1 MQGTIVIADSSPV
14 FRHGLEQILL
24 KRGNDTTI
32 VHAESGEELQA
43 LLTPNAPEL
52 IIIDCMA
59 PKFSVDDVLACQ
71 RVHPE
76 LKMLAITAAHSGQ
89 SIVHALRAGITSY
102 VKKDC
107 SMEEVLEAID
117 ETSAGGTFF
126 CGQILAAI
134 EAESIPVDDLESA
147 DASCDP
153 IVLSNREIE
162 VLTLISEGLTNVQI
176 ANKLFL
182 SSHTV
187 NTHRKN
193 IMQKLRV
200 NNTAAM
206 VMYAVKSGF
215 VSPNRFLFHQ

>member
-24 KRGNDTTI
+24 KRGNGATI
-32 VHAESGEELQA
+32 VHAESGKKLQA
-43 LLTPNAPEL
+43 VLTPNAPEL
-52 IIIDCMA
+52 VIIDCMA

-71 RVHPE
+71 RVHPG

-126 CGQILAAI
+126 AVRFSLQSRRTAY
-134 EAESIPVDDLESA
+134 P
-147 DASCDP
+147 
-153 IVLSNREIE
+153 
-162 VLTLISEGLTNVQI
+162 LTIWSPQ
-176 ANKLFL
+176 
-182 SSHTV
+182 
-187 NTHRKN
+187 THRV
-193 IMQKLRV
+193 IPSCSPTVKL
-200 NNTAAM
+200 
-206 VMYAVKSGF
+206 KCL
-215 VSPNRFLFHQ
+215 P